1 MRAGVRGIS
10 PGQVIPLL
18 SSPLLGHR
26 GEHLHLAPL
35 PNWGPPPPTVCKS
48 LALESSSVPSTS
60 PRLFWLPAWLEQ
72 RWGLV
77 ARTPLGAHHPFVAA
91 ICPCQSRDSR
101 PQGPPITAQASQFRH
116 RQPIS
121 ASADRSGPP
130 PPAPARRPRAQVH
143 LQPPP
148 ASWTRGVPIP
158 LLRLRLAA
166 LSLSLPLCKMGT
178 GRLWVTG
185 GTVQEGPPSTCLSGG
200 PHRAGHVVGQGPRR
214 AGWTW
219 DPGDPS
225 RPETSWASYLPDREV
240 ALSLRKLG
248 TGDI

>member
-1 MRAGVRGIS
+1 M
-10 PGQVIPLL
+10 
-18 SSPLLGHR
+18 
-26 GEHLHLAPL
+26 
-35 PNWGPPPPTVCKS
+35 
-48 LALESSSVPSTS
+48 ALESSSVPSTS

-130 PPAPARRPRAQVH
+130 PPAPARRPQAQVH

-200 PHRAGHVVGQGPRR
+200 PRRAGHVVGQGPRR

>member
-130 PPAPARRPRAQVH
+130 PAPARRPQAQVH

-185 GTVQEGPPSTCLSGG
+185 GTVQEGPPSICLSGG
-200 PHRAGHVVGQGPRR
+200 PRRASHVVGQGPRR

>member
-130 PPAPARRPRAQVH
+130 PRPRETAAGPSPSSAAACQLDPWGTH
-143 LQPPP
+143 STPKAAPCCSEPQS
-148 ASWTRGVPIP
+148 AP
-158 LLRLRLAA
+158 L
-166 LSLSLPLCKMGT
+166 
-178 GRLWVTG
+178 
-185 GTVQEGPPSTCLSGG
+185 
-200 PHRAGHVVGQGPRR
+200 
-214 AGWTW
+214 
-219 DPGDPS
+219 
-225 RPETSWASYLPDREV
+225 
-240 ALSLRKLG
+240 
-248 TGDI
+248 

>member
-1 MRAGVRGIS
+1 MRGRGTAPGTRSRCSFLQNAWNLEPAPRPGSEDAGRGPWNLS
-10 PGQVIPLL
+10 RTSHSAPEQLL
-18 SSPLLGHR
+18 SSPLLGPR
-26 GEHLHLAPL
+26 GDHLHLAPL

-101 PQGPPITAQASQFRH
+101 PQWPPITAQASQFRH

-130 PPAPARRPRAQVH
+130 PPAPARRPQAQVH

-148 ASWTRGVPIP
+148 ARWTP
-158 LLRLRLAA
+158 
-166 LSLSLPLCKMGT
+166 
-178 GRLWVTG
+178 
-185 GTVQEGPPSTCLSGG
+185 
-200 PHRAGHVVGQGPRR
+200 AGYPFHP
-214 AGWTW
+214 
-219 DPGDPS
+219 
-225 RPETSWASYLPDREV
+225 
-240 ALSLRKLG
+240 
-248 TGDI
+248 